1 MKEYT
6 ASSPEFSK
14 SIIIP
19 ETTDTNHADNINSAP
34 KQLLQNTLA
43 NKTNIENLENDS
55 TGMKE
60 SLYLAKS
67 LAKYNGKDLGALY
80 TPAEFKTK
88 VSSGDFSG
96 LELGDYFDIT
106 LTTNEKMRY
115 VISGFNTYLNYG
127 DSNVLTANHVIM
139 TPLDCMKATAKM
151 NDTADNTGGYAGS
164 LMPAYLETILE
175 TFPTEWKNVMR
186 AIRRLENNK
195 GAWAWATRTL
205 FLLSETEVHGSTVWS
220 DSYDGGTRPL
230 PLYQFSA
237 RYRIKGLGFGTSAS
251 GNRSN
256 WWLASPSAANT
267 APFAVVNDG
276 GGADGYFAYNSY
288 GVAPGFCI

>member
-1 MKEYT
+1 MKSYT
-6 ASSPEFSK
+6 TTTPKFAN
-14 SIIIP
+14 SITIP
-19 ETTDTNHADNINSAP
+19 EPTDTNHADNINSAP

-43 NKTNIENLENDS
+43 NKKSIEDIQENAE
-55 TGMKE
+55 GMNE

-67 LAKYNGKDLGALY
+67 LAGYNGKNLGEIY
-80 TPAEFKTK
+80 TPAAFKAK
-88 VSSGDFSG
+88 VQSGDFSG

-127 DSNVLTANHVIM
+127 DSPVLTANHVIM
-139 TPLDCMKATAKM
+139 TPVDCMATAKKM
-151 NDTADNTGGYAGS
+151 KESADNTGGYAGS
-164 LMPAYLETILE
+164 LMPAYLETVLA
-175 TFPTEWKNVMR
+175 TFPTEWKSVMR

-195 GAWAWATRTL
+195 GTWSWATRTL
-205 FLLSETEVHGSTVWS
+205 FLLSETEVHGHPVWS
-220 DSYDGGTRPL
+220 DAWDGGTRPL

-237 RYRIKGLGFGTSAS
+237 RYRVKGLGFGESAK
-251 GNRSN
+251 GNRYS

-267 APFAVVNDG
+267 T
-276 GGADGYFAYNSY
+276 YFAYVHGSGYSTYGSAGNSG